1 MDLVACFQ
9 MTEATNHTIRLGIVI
24 AGKCTWVRQMQKEPR
39 RCLKCQSLTAR
50 HLTTDCNH
58 CVTCSTCSKEHCT
71 AECTETTRDSFW
83 CVNCNSLGHASWD
96 RLCLTFLEA

>member
-1 MDLVACFQ
+1 M
-9 MTEATNHTIRLGIVI
+9 MEATNHAIRLGIVI
-24 AGKCTWVRQMQKEPR
+24 SGKFTWARQMQKEPR

-50 HLTTDCNH
+50 HLTADFNH
-58 CVTCSTCSKEHCT
+58 HITCSTCSKEHCT
-71 AECTETTRDSFW
+71 AECTETIRDSFW